1 MNVLNYI
8 SYELNG
14 LQIKM
19 GWNGAHNS
27 FPHITLSS
35 SFACPDSLAP
45 QLMEAIIK
53 VFKTSSD
60 HLQWGQPICVVRG
73 KIFGWLYP
81 CASAGGLICRKAWMS
96 TWYPIC
102 CKRQYMYV
110 VKAQICRKKRFE
122 IPITM
127 SLEKILWILFRHVAL
142 PLRLTYHRQN
152 KMIIRSLFDQV

>member
-45 QLMEAIIK
+45 QLMEAITK

-81 CASAGGLICRKAWMS
+81 CASAGGLICRKA
-96 TWYPIC
+96 
-102 CKRQYMYV
+102 
-110 VKAQICRKKRFE
+110 
-122 IPITM
+122 
-127 SLEKILWILFRHVAL
+127 
-142 PLRLTYHRQN
+142 
-152 KMIIRSLFDQV
+152 